1 MDSLSN
7 STRPLK
13 KNTNVPQLFHKIQR
27 EAMLPKS
34 FYEASVTL
42 IPKPNKDTHTHTHTH
57 TKVLDEQN
65 HRILNKIPANQ
76 LNTLER
82 SYSTVN
88 LVSSG
93 MHR

>member
-57 TKVLDEQN
+57 T
-65 HRILNKIPANQ
+65 P
-76 LNTLER
+76 R
-82 SYSTVN
+82 SSMNRTTEFSTKYLQTN
-88 LVSSG
+88 
-93 MHR
+93 